1 LFGLALIPKYASSM
15 PLVHG
20 VAENKVAV
28 AEAVPVSAKLA
39 GLASLLGTS
48 TSMVKLPVAGPGEV
62 VKPKFTGGLLVVGEF
77 VPLSMHCPTPAQY
90 PCKVSAKPS
99 VGIDAK
105 SATAPTNADNAAL
118 MWISPILRLTLTLAQ
133 RLLPSTVN
141 QHFLDAKHF
150 RPK

>member
-1 LFGLALIPKYASSM
+1 MFSNGDTFGLDGLWSVRVPKLAGKTKKPVAPGSSACVDGRYAPIGLAGLALIPKYASSM

-62 VKPKFTGGLLVVGEF
+62 VKPKFTGGLMLVGEF
-77 VPLSMHCPTPAQY
+77 VPLSMHCPAPAQ
-90 PCKVSAKPS
+90 
-99 VGIDAK
+99 
-105 SATAPTNADNAAL
+105 
-118 MWISPILRLTLTLAQ
+118 
-133 RLLPSTVN
+133 
-141 QHFLDAKHF
+141 
-150 RPK
+150 